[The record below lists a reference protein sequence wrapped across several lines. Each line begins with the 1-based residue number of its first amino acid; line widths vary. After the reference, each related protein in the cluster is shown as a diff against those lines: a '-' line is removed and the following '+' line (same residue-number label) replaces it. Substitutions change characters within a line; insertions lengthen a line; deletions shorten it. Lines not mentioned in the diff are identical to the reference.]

1 MGLNN
6 TPSFRFFNL
15 DIFFQADL
23 SWRALRIRLG
33 KHGQALQGLG
43 KMIREKFYFPT
54 KRFSFFEKKII
65 QESFTELGMTM
76 MTGPVAA
83 FPSLA

>member
-15 DIFFQADL
+15 DFFFQADL

-43 KMIREKFYFPT
+43 KMIRENSTFPQNDFP
-54 KRFSFFEKKII
+54 FSKINI

>member
-1 MGLNN
+1 
-6 TPSFRFFNL
+6 
-15 DIFFQADL
+15 
-23 SWRALRIRLG
+23 
-33 KHGQALQGLG
+33 
-43 KMIREKFYFPT
+43 MIREKFYFPT
-54 KRFSFFEKKII
+54 KRFSFFEKKKII